1 MGSMKEEEKKL
12 LQEIYKCMYLGRKG
26 EERILELYRQGLV
39 KGTVLVGEGNE
50 GAIVGLAQ
58 ALDQNTDVCNFMQR
72 DFCGYLAWGISLFEL
87 FSHYLANKESS
98 TGGKD
103 GNVHHGDPKRRML
116 PMISHLGAMIP
127 NVVGAVWAVRQK
139 GLPAVG
145 AAIVGDGGTSTG
157 DVHEAMNIA
166 SVLGIPVLFFI
177 ENNQWAYST
186 PNCRQFK
193 CRDLSLRAQGYG
205 IEGETID
212 GTDPLFVFRR
222 VKEITEKMRRE
233 KVPYLLET
241 RTYRLQ
247 GHAAYD
253 TGDYVPVSELREWR
267 KKDPLLIG
275 RTRLLEA
282 GVEEKELEEWEE
294 GWKDFVS
301 QEANRAISIEPVSP
315 EKTNFSVLAPP
326 GTSEK
331 VASQLYHDLKNQLN
345 NSMTATLSPVTLENA
360 TPVQAINLA
369 LKIAMQGDER
379 VFIMGEDIGHYE
391 GPFKTTK
398 DLYTL
403 FGEER
408 VMDMPL
414 AESGFTGFAIGAAA
428 MGMRPII
435 EMQFSD
441 FATDAV
447 TQIGVNGGSFYFR
460 TGCPIPLTIR
470 MPTGGGLSFG
480 PFHSQDLE
488 GLFGTFPGIT
498 IAYPSRVEDFFLL
511 LLASIYDDNPVL
523 FFESKYLHRRIT
535 SSITF
540 DGRVPRL
547 QDISCSV
554 VKEGEDLTLLA
565 WGSMFH
571 EAIKAAELIEQ
582 KKNKSIEVIDPR
594 ILKPLDYETLK
605 GSIQKTHRLLVVHES
620 WRTGGLGSS
629 ILASLTENNF
639 LDFDAPP
646 SLLTPP
652 EVPVPFAPELEA
664 WYRPNAAV
672 IASKIEE
679 LLEF

>member
-1 MGSMKEEEKKL
+1 MKAVDSTL
-12 LQEIYKCMYLGRKG
+12 LKEIYKIMYLGRKG

-50 GAIVGLAQ
+50 GAIVGLAK
-58 ALDQNTDVCNFMQR
+58 ALDQETDVCNFMQR
-72 DFCGYLAWGISLFEL
+72 DFCGYLAWGKSLFEL

-127 NVVGAVWAVRQK
+127 NVVGAVWALRHR

-166 SVLGIPVLFFI
+166 SVLGIPVLFFV
-177 ENNQWAYST
+177 ENNHWAYST
-186 PNCRQFK
+186 PTSKQFK
-193 CRDLSLRAQGYG
+193 CGELSQRAQGYG
-205 IEGETID
+205 MDGETID
-212 GTDPLFVFRR
+212 GTDPLFVYHR
-222 VKEITEKMRRE
+222 VKEITDRMRKE

-253 TGDYVPVSELREWR
+253 TGDYVPPTELAKWR

-275 RTRLLEA
+275 RYQLLDN
-282 GVEEKELEEWEE
+282 GVKEKELEEWEDE
-294 GWKDFVS
+294 WTSFVS
-301 QEANRAISIEPVSP
+301 EEANRAIGIEAVTAEETS
-315 EKTNFSVLAPP
+315 FSVLAPP
-326 GTSEK
+326 GTSEI
-331 VASQLYHDLKNQLN
+331 VAAAIYGKGAPGINHTGSGLVSLP
-345 NSMTATLSPVTLENA
+345 SVEMENA

-369 LKIAMQGDER
+369 LKTAMKANEM

-398 DLYTL
+398 DLFSL
-403 FGEER
+403 FGEKR

-428 MGMRPII
+428 MGMRPVI

-447 TQIGVNGGSFYFR
+447 TQIGVNGGSYYFR

-498 IAYPSRVEDFFLL
+498 IVYPSRVEDFFLL

-523 FFESKYLHRRIT
+523 FFESKFLHRRIK
-535 SSITF
+535 SSIF
-540 DGRVPRL
+540 YDGTLPNLRE
-547 QDISCSV
+547 ITSTV
-554 VKEGEDLTLLA
+554 VKEGEDLTILA

-571 EAIKAAELIEQ
+571 EALMAVELVE
-582 KKNKSIEVIDPR
+582 KKRNKSIEVIDPR
-594 ILKPLDYETLK
+594 VLKPMDYETLTK
-605 GSIQKTHRLLVVHES
+605 SIKKTHRLLVVHES
-620 WRTGGLGSS
+620 WRTGGLGSG
-629 ILASLTENNF
+629 ILDSMVESNF

-646 SLLTPP
+646 SLLAPP
-652 EVPVPFAPELEA
+652 DIPVPFAPELEA
-664 WYRPNAAV
+664 WYRPNV
-672 IASKIEE
+672 DSIASKIEE